1 MTAVPLPPF
10 LSFKPSSVATTA
22 AEATGGGDSLPA
34 VIVIQE
40 WWGVNDQCKAHA
52 QKVADLTGAEAI
64 IPDLYKG
71 KIGLE
76 AEEASHL
83 MDNLDFKN
91 AVDEIEVLSA
101 ELRKDDA
108 DRKIA
113 VIGFCMG
120 GSLALA
126 TAALAET
133 PFVAVAPFYG
143 IPPDTLCDVADIVA
157 KSPIQGH
164 FGDLDHFAGF
174 SDKHSVDA
182 LEAKLKAASGDKP
195 FEICR
200 YEKEGHAFMNHDAFS
215 MAQVKKLGFP
225 GAFAEEDRALAWSRL
240 SEFLKKN
247 LF

>member
-1 MTAVPLPPF
+1 MTVHLPPF
-10 LSFKPSSVATTA
+10 VSFKPSS
-22 AEATGGGDSLPA
+22 GGGDSLPV

-40 WWGVNDQCKAHA
+40 WWGVNDQIKVHA
-52 QKVADLTGAEAI
+52 QKIADLVGAEAV

-91 AVDEIEVLSA
+91 AVDEIEVLCA
-101 ELRKDDA
+101 ELQKDNA
-108 DRKIA
+108 DRKIG

-126 TAALAET
+126 TAALFKKPLA
-133 PFVAVAPFYG
+133 AAAPFYG
-143 IPPDTLCDVADIVA
+143 IPPEALCNVGDIVA
-157 KSPIQGH
+157 KTPIQGH
-164 FGDLDHFAGF
+164 FGDLDNFAGF
-174 SDKHSVDA
+174 SDKASVDA
-182 LEAKLKAASGDKP
+182 LEAKLKAAPGDKP

-200 YEKEGHAFMNHDAFS
+200 YEKEGHAFMNHDEFS

-225 GAFAEEDRALAWSRL
+225 GAFAQEDRDLAWSRL
-240 SEFLKKN
+240 SEFLKKH

>member
-1 MTAVPLPPF
+1 MTVPLPPTV
-10 LSFKPSSVATTA
+10 SFKPSS
-22 AEATGGGDSLPA
+22 GGGDSLPV

-91 AVDEIEVLSA
+91 AVDEIEVLCA
-101 ELRKDDA
+101 ELQKDNA

-113 VIGFCMG
+113 VVGFCMG

-126 TAALAET
+126 TAALVKKPLA
-133 PFVAVAPFYG
+133 AVAPFYG
-143 IPPDTLCDVADIVA
+143 IPPEALCNVADIVA
-157 KSPIQGH
+157 KTPIQGT
-164 FGDLDHFAGF
+164 
-174 SDKHSVDA
+174 
-182 LEAKLKAASGDKP
+182 KLS
-195 FEICR
+195 
-200 YEKEGHAFMNHDAFS
+200 
-215 MAQVKKLGFP
+215 
-225 GAFAEEDRALAWSRL
+225 
-240 SEFLKKN
+240 
-247 LF
+247 